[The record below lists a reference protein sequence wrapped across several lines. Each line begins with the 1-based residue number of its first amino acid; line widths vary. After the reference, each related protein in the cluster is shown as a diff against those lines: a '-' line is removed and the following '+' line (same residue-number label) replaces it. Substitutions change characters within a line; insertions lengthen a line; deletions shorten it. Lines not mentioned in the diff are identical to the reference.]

1 MQRVLDRSR
10 TILCMQ
16 LVLDYREKALIA
28 RLPGATVKPL
38 VLGDIVL
45 EHEGEEI
52 MIIERKTGADL
63 SASICDGRYREQ
75 SARLAACGLPAH
87 SVVYVIEG
95 SLQGHSIPKESLLSS
110 MVSLSHRL
118 GFTVM
123 RTDSVDETVEYLNVL
138 LRKVGKPSTASS
150 VVKKAKKDS
159 ITPSTIAAIMLS
171 QIPYVSASTAE
182 VLLNGRTIDAFTTDL
197 KANPAMLDA
206 VVINKRKISKKVVS
220 SIKEMLL

>member
-1 MQRVLDRSR
+1 
-10 TILCMQ
+10 MQ

-138 LRKVGKPSTASS
+138 LRKVGKPSTAPSS

-171 QIPYVSASTAE
+171 QIPYVSASIATA
-182 VLLNGRTIDAFTTDL
+182 VLDGRSIDVFTTDL

-220 SIKEMLL
+220 SIKDMLL